1 MRIIGWEASDKDVVA
16 EREVERR
23 MMRRVMRG
31 GTMRKANLAFAV
43 ALSLVLSACGS
54 DAGEF
59 PVAEEKLTV
68 VQAGIAASDSAG
80 AKSSAE
86 YDKEESVYVKASAS
100 GEVREITV
108 ETRLKCT
115 GSGPLEDYTILTDIK
130 NTEGDEEFTAA
141 EDGRLTWENHG
152 ADIQYEGKTAAQLP
166 VTLKIS
172 YELDGKSVTPEEL
185 AGKSGRLRMRFDY
198 ENHVKEKIVVKDEE
212 VEVCVPFVAF
222 SMALLSED
230 HFSNIEVKNG
240 KLLSMGEEKIAA
252 GYAYP
257 GLADSLHLDQ
267 YEETDEIEIPDYV
280 EITADVTDFELEF
293 TATVI
298 SPGTFEDMD
307 MEGLDDVEDL
317 IDSMDELQDASDE
330 LVDGTG
336 ELVDGADT
344 FKDGL
349 EEYVDAV
356 GSVKE
361 GTAAIE
367 QGLHTLNKNKK
378 SLLTGAES
386 LQAGLEALNA
396 AVSGKTPGGDTS
408 GGDASGGDASDGNT
422 PGEGGSGDGSGGD
435 SGAGTAADLNAVV
448 ADMNARLT
456 ELEASVSSGDAQAQ
470 EAIAALKADMA
481 VLSAYMGALSESAGA
496 MTGYADLIAQL
507 AEGSAQL
514 TEGVKSFNTGVG
526 KLYEGSQDLNEGVG
540 ELKDAGTELKDG
552 YDELYDGMDSLQDG
566 VKEFD
571 EEGIQEITDLAD
583 EDLQDVVNRFRAVQE
598 ADGRYINF
606 GGILPGKTGSVR
618 FIIETEEIK

>member
-1 MRIIGWEASDKDVVA
+1 MKQSGKLQ
-16 EREVERR
+16 R
-23 MMRRVMRG
+23 MKRSVMRR
-31 GTMRKANLAFAV
+31 GTANLAFAV
-43 ALSLVLSACGS
+43 ALSLALSACGS

-59 PVAEEKLTV
+59 SVAEEKLTV
-68 VQAGIAASDSAG
+68 VQPGSAASDSAG
-80 AKSSAE
+80 VKSSAE

-100 GEVREITV
+100 GEVQEITV

-115 GSGPLEDYTILTDIK
+115 GSSPLEDYTILTDIK

-152 ADIQYEGKTAAQLP
+152 ADIQYEGKAAAQLP

-172 YELDGKSVTPEEL
+172 YELDGKSVKPEEL

-198 ENHVKEKIVVKDEE
+198 ENHVKEKIMVKDEE

-222 SMALLSED
+222 SMALLPED
-230 HFSNIEVKNG
+230 HFSNIQIKNG
-240 KLLSMGEEKIAA
+240 KLLSMGEEKIVL
-252 GYAYP
+252 GYVYP

-317 IDSMDELQDASDE
+317 IDSMEELQNASDE
-330 LVDGTG
+330 LVEGTG
-336 ELVDGADT
+336 ELVSGGDT
-344 FKDGL
+344 FREGL
-349 EEYVDAV
+349 QEYLDAV

-361 GTAAIE
+361 GTAAME
-367 QGLHTLNKNKK
+367 QGLHTLNKSKK

-408 GGDASGGDASDGNT
+408 GGNTSGGDTSGGDASGGDTSGGDASGGDA
-422 PGEGGSGDGSGGD
+422 PGEGGLGDGSRGD
-435 SGAGTAADLNAVV
+435 SQAETTVDLNAVLSN
-448 ADMNARLT
+448 MNARLA
-456 ELEASVSSGDAQAQ
+456 ELETVVSSGDTQAQ
-470 EAIAALKADMA
+470 EAIAALKGDMA
-481 VLSAYMGALSESAGA
+481 VLGAYMEALGESAGA
-496 MTGYADLIAQL
+496 VAGYADLIAQL

-514 TEGVKSFNTGVG
+514 TKGVKTFNQGVG
-526 KLYEGSQDLNEGVG
+526 KLYEGAQDLNEGVG
-540 ELKDAGTELKDG
+540 ELKDAGTDLKDG
-552 YDELYDGMDSLQDG
+552 YSELHDGMGSLEDG
-566 VKEFD
+566 VREFD
-571 EEGIQEITDLAD
+571 EEGIQKLTDLAD
-583 EDLQDVVNRFRAVQE
+583 EELRDVVNRFRAVQE

>member
-1 MRIIGWEASDKDVVA
+1 M
-16 EREVERR
+16 EVRGKL
-23 MMRRVMRG
+23 RG
-31 GTMRKANLAFAV
+31 GTMRKANVAFAV

-54 DAGEF
+54 DAGESS
-59 PVAEEKLTV
+59 VAEEKLTV
-68 VQAGIAASDSAG
+68 VQAGIAVSDG
-80 AKSSAE
+80 AEGRSSAE

-115 GSGPLEDYTILTDIK
+115 GSSPLEDYTILTDIK
-130 NTEGDEEFTAA
+130 NTEGDEEFTAG

-152 ADIQYEGKTAAQLP
+152 ADIQYEGKTEAELP

-172 YELDGKSVTPEEL
+172 YELDGKSVTPGEL
-185 AGKSGRLRMRFDY
+185 AGRSGRLRMRFDY
-198 ENHVKEKIVVKDEE
+198 ENHVKENITVRDEE
-212 VEVCVPFVAF
+212 LEVCVPFVAF
-222 SMALLSED
+222 SMAFLPED
-230 HFSNIEVKNG
+230 HFSDIEIKNG
-240 KLLSMGEEKIAA
+240 KLLSMGEEKIAL

-280 EITADVTDFELEF
+280 EITAEVTDFELEF

-307 MEGLDDVEDL
+307 MEGLDDVDEL
-317 IDSMDELQDASDE
+317 IDSMGELQDASDE

-336 ELVDGADT
+336 ELADGADT
-344 FKDGL
+344 FRDGL
-349 EEYVDAV
+349 GEYVDAV
-356 GSVKE
+356 GTVKE

-386 LQAGLEALNA
+386 LQAGLEALQA
-396 AVSGKTPGGDTS
+396 AVSGGAGGDEASGDPS
-408 GGDASGGDASDGNT
+408 GGDAPEGDV
-422 PGEGGSGDGSGGD
+422 SGGD
-435 SGAGTAADLNAVV
+435 SPGEGDGAGEGDSAEETTSDLNAVL

-456 ELEASVSSGDAQAQ
+456 VLEESVSGGDTQAQ
-470 EAIAALKADMA
+470 EAITALKKDMA
-481 VLSAYMGALSESAGA
+481 VLSAYAEALGESAGA
-496 MTGYADLIAQL
+496 AATYEDLIAQL

-514 TEGVKSFNTGVG
+514 AEGVKAFNTGIG

-552 YDELYDGMDSLQDG
+552 YDELYDGMNSLKDG

-571 EEGIQEITDLAD
+571 EEGIQELTDLAD
-583 EDLQDVVNRFRAVQE
+583 EDLQEVVNRFRAVQE